1 MPITLYFTMNWIY
14 SMRPDV
20 ALMVLDGE
28 INILFS
34 PIKITGKVAIH
45 TTFYENKNEQ
55 INCDQMIKDM
65 GYEPDHILEGSLMG
79 WAKVKECIVYD
90 DNSFMAD
97 FNKHR
102 SITPHLQQFRRDNQ
116 WYGDVFGV
124 YLENINIPALPITWI
139 GEYQKPGTWWQPG
152 VPLDSIG
159 CKILFAN

>member
-1 MPITLYFTMNWIY
+1 MPITLYFFMNWIY

-20 ALMVLDGE
+20 ALMVLDSE

-45 TTFYENKNEQ
+45 TTFYEDKNEQ
-55 INCDQMIKDM
+55 VECDQMIRDM
-65 GYEPDHILEGSLMG
+65 GYEPDNIPEGSLMG
-79 WAKVKECIVYD
+79 WAKVKKCIVYD

-97 FNKHR
+97 YNKHR
-102 SITPHLQQFRRDNQ
+102 SITPNLQQFRQDNQ

-124 YLENINIPALPITWI
+124 HLENINIQALPIIWI

>member
-45 TTFYENKNEQ
+45 TTFYGDKEEQ
-55 INCDQMIKDM
+55 IKCDQIIRDM
-65 GYEPDHILEGSLMG
+65 GYDPDYILEGSLMG
-79 WAKVKECIVYD
+79 WAKVKGCIVYD
-90 DNSFMAD
+90 DNSFMTD

-102 SITPHLQQFRRDNQ
+102 SITPNLQQFRRDNQ

-124 YLENINIPALPITWI
+124 YLENINIPALPIIWI
-139 GEYQKPGTWWQPG
+139 GEYQEPGTWWQPG

>member
-1 MPITLYFTMNWIY
+1 MNWIY

-20 ALMVLDGE
+20 ALMVLDSQ

-45 TTFYENKNEQ
+45 TTFYEDKKEQ
-55 INCDQMIKDM
+55 IKCDQMIRDM

-97 FNKHR
+97 YNKHR
-102 SITPHLQQFRRDNQ
+102 SITPNLQQFRQDNQ

-124 YLENINIPALPITWI
+124 YLENINIPALPIIWI

-159 CKILFAN
+159 CKILFAS